1 VEEVAEEVVAGEELE
16 VEVAEEELELVSEEV
31 IELELAS
38 SPTTP
43 I

>member
-1 VEEVAEEVVAGEELE
+1 MEEVAEEFVAGEELE

-31 IELELAS
+31 IDFKLAS
-38 SPTTP
+38 SPTIP